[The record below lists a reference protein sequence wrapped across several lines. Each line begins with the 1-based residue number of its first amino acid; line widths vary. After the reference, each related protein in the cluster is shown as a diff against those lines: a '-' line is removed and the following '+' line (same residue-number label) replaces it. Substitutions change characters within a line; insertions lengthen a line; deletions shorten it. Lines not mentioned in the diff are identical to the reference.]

1 MKIIVTGSLGNI
13 SRPLTKKLV
22 EMGHQVQ
29 VISSD
34 LAKKATIE
42 GLGASALIG
51 SLMDVDFLTEAFS
64 AADDVYTM
72 VPPNFA
78 AADPLSY
85 YEQVGRCYTTAIQ
98 ASGIKRVVQLSSW
111 GAHLQEGTGIITGSH
126 RVEQILNQVNGASIT
141 HLRPCSFY
149 NNLYVY
155 TDMIKTQGFIATNY
169 GGEDKV
175 VWVSPMDIAAAAA
188 EELVIRPAKNTIRYV
203 ASDERSCNEVASVLG
218 AAIGKPDLRW
228 LAFSDEQ
235 VRAAMEKNGVPQRT
249 AGLLVELNASIRTGL
264 IRQDYDLHQPAM
276 GKVKIEDFAL
286 GFAAAF
292 E

>member
-13 SRPLTKKLV
+13 SRPLTHALV
-22 EMGHQVQ
+22 ETGHQVV

-34 LAKKATIE
+34 LAKQAAIE
-42 GLGASALIG
+42 GLGASAAIG
-51 SLMDVDFLTEAFS
+51 SVTDADFLTEAFQD
-64 AADDVYTM
+64 ADAVYTM

-85 YEQVGRCYTTAIQ
+85 YEQVGRCYATAIQ

-111 GAHLQEGTGIITGSH
+111 GAHLQEGTGIISGSH

-149 NNLYVY
+149 NNLYLY

-175 VWVSPMDIAAAAA
+175 VWVSPRDIAAVAVG
-188 EELVIRPAKNTIRYV
+188 ELVARPAKNTIRYV
-203 ASDERSCNEVASVLG
+203 ASDERSCNEVASILG

-228 LAFSDEQ
+228 LALSDEQ
-235 VRAAMEKNGVPQRT
+235 VRAAMEKNGLPQRT
-249 AGLLVELNASIRTGL
+249 AALLVELNASIRTGL

-276 GKVKIEDFAL
+276 GTVKIEDFAL
-286 GFAAAF
+286 EFAAAF